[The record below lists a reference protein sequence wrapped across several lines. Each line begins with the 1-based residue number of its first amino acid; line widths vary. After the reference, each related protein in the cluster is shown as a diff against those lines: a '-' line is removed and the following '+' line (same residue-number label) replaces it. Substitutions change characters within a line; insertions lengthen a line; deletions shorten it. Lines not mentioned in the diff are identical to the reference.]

1 MNQETGL
8 QRKVHAL
15 YDITLA
21 INSTLDEDKILLA
34 MLERIVN
41 ELGYRAATLRLLDEE
56 QDQLELK
63 ASYGLSETYLK
74 KGAVD
79 VAKSGIDRAVL
90 TGDWVAIADATHD
103 SGFQYPQAA
112 ATEGL
117 SSLLAVPLTHRDRVI
132 GVLHVYTAE
141 THEFRESEKAF
152 VAAIANLGAQ
162 AIVRTRMFESFYRFA
177 QHINTSVE
185 LKDVLATLLLQS
197 VKELNVKAGAIRLLG
212 PKRETLHLAAAYGL
226 SDAYINKGPIVVAQS
241 PIDVQ
246 VLTNSKPVTIADI
259 SQEATLQYREEA
271 MKEGVR
277 SIMVVP
283 LDVRGTVIGVM
294 RFYSTQLRRFSD
306 EAIAFAMAVADLGAV
321 SIENAKLHE
330 LLKQRLESMKEDV
343 DGWYRYLALS

>member
-1 MNQETGL
+1 MNQDTGL

-15 YDITLA
+15 YEITLA

-41 ELGYRAATLRLLDEE
+41 ELGYKAATLRLLDEE

-90 TGDWVAIADATHD
+90 TGQWVAIADAARD
-103 SGFQYPQAA
+103 PGFQYPQAA
-112 ATEGL
+112 AQEGL
-117 SSLLAVPLTHRDRVI
+117 ASLLAVPLSQRDHAL

-141 THEFRESEKAF
+141 PHEFRESEKAF

-226 SDAYINKGPIVVAQS
+226 SDAYINKGPIIVSQS
-241 PIDVQ
+241 PIDERI
-246 VLTNSKPVTIADI
+246 LRDSKPVTIADI
-259 SQEATLQYREEA
+259 SQEPTLQYRDEA

-294 RFYSTQLRRFSD
+294 RFYSTQPRRFSD
-306 EAIAFAMAVADLGAV
+306 EAISFAMAVADLGAV

-330 LLKQRLESMKEDV
+330 LLKQRLEAMKEDV
-343 DGWYRYLALS
+343 DGWYRYLALG

>member
-41 ELGYRAATLRLLDEE
+41 ELGYKAATLRLLDEE

-79 VAKSGIDRAVL
+79 VAKSGIDRTVL

-117 SSLLAVPLTHRDRVI
+117 SSLLAVPLTHRNRVI

-141 THEFRESEKAF
+141 PHEFRESEKAF
-152 VAAIANLGAQ
+152 LAAIANLGAQ

-212 PKRETLHLAAAYGL
+212 PKRATLHLAAAYGL
-226 SDAYINKGPIVVAQS
+226 SDGYINKGPILVAQS

-259 SQEATLQYREEA
+259 SQEPTLQYREEA

>member
-41 ELGYRAATLRLLDEE
+41 ELGYKAATLRLLDEE

-79 VAKSGIDRAVL
+79 VAKSGIDRTVL

-117 SSLLAVPLTHRDRVI
+117 SSLLAVPLTHRNRVI

-141 THEFRESEKAF
+141 PHEFRESEKAF
-152 VAAIANLGAQ
+152 LAAIANLGAQ

-212 PKRETLHLAAAYGL
+212 PKRATLHLAAAYGL
-226 SDAYINKGPIVVAQS
+226 SDGYINKGPILVAQS

-259 SQEATLQYREEA
+259 SQEPTLQYREEA
-271 MKEGVR
+271 MKEGIR

-306 EAIAFAMAVADLGAV
+306 EAIGFAMAVADLGAV

>member
-1 MNQETGL
+1 MNHETGL

-15 YDITLA
+15 YEVTLA
-21 INSTLDEDKILLA
+21 INSSLDEDKILLA

-79 VAKSGIDRAVL
+79 VAKSGIDRSVL
-90 TGDWVAIADATHD
+90 TGEWVSIQDATHD
-103 SGFQYPQAA
+103 PGFQYPAA
-112 ATEGL
+112 AAAEGL
-117 SSLLAVPLTHRDRVI
+117 ASLLAVPLTHRDRAI

-141 THEFRESEKAF
+141 AHDFRDAEKAF

-177 QHINTSVE
+177 QQINTSLE

-226 SDAYINKGPIVVAQS
+226 SDAYLKKGSIVVAQS
-241 PIDVQ
+241 PIDLH
-246 VLTNSKPVTIADI
+246 VLKESKPVAIADI
-259 SQEATLQYREEA
+259 SQEATLQYRDEA
-271 MKEGVR
+271 LKEGVR

-306 EAIAFAMAVADLGAV
+306 EAIGFAMAVADLGAV
-321 SIENAKLHE
+321 AIENAKMHE
-330 LLKQRLESMKEDV
+330 LLKERFESMKQDV
-343 DGWYRYLALS
+343 DGWYRYLAFS

>member
-1 MNQETGL
+1 MNQDTGL
-8 QRKVHAL
+8 QRRVHVL
-15 YDITLA
+15 YEITLA
-21 INSTLDEDKILLA
+21 LNASLDEHKILQA

-41 ELGYRAATLRLLDEE
+41 ELGYKAATLRLLDEE
-56 QDQLELK
+56 QDQLKLK

-74 KGAVD
+74 KGGVA
-79 VAKSGIDRAVL
+79 VAKSGIDRTVL
-90 TGDWVAIADATHD
+90 TGEWLTIQDAAHD
-103 SGFQYPQAA
+103 PGFQYPAA
-112 ATEGL
+112 AAAEGL
-117 SSLLAVPLTHRDRVI
+117 ASLLAVPLTHRDQTI
-132 GVLHVYTAE
+132 GVLHVYTPE
-141 THEFRESEKAF
+141 PHEFRESEKAF

-177 QHINTSVE
+177 KQINTSLN
-185 LKDVLATLLLQS
+185 LKDVLATLLVQS

-226 SDAYINKGPIVVAQS
+226 SDAYLKKGPIIVAQS
-241 PIDVQ
+241 PIDVH
-246 VLTNSKPVTIADI
+246 VLKESKPVTIANI
-259 SQEATLQYREEA
+259 SQEATLQYRDEA

-283 LDVRGTVIGVM
+283 LEVRGTVIGVM

-306 EAIAFAMAVADLGAV
+306 EAIRFAMAVADLGAV

-330 LLKQRLESMKEDV
+330 LLKQRVESMKEDV

>member
-1 MNQETGL
+1 MNHETGL

-21 INSTLDEDKILLA
+21 MNASLDEDKILSA

-41 ELGYRAATLRLLDEE
+41 ELGYKAATLRLLDEE

-63 ASYGLSETYLK
+63 ASYGLSESYLK

-79 VAKSGIDRAVL
+79 VARSGIDRTVL
-90 TGDWVAIADATHD
+90 AGQWVTIQDATRD
-103 SGFQYPQAA
+103 AGFQYPAA
-112 ATEGL
+112 AAEEGL
-117 SSLLAVPLTHRDRVI
+117 ASLLAVPLTHRDRAI

-141 THEFRESEKAF
+141 SHEFREAEKAF

-185 LKDVLATLLLQS
+185 LKEVLATLLLQS

-212 PKRETLHLAAAYGL
+212 PKRQTLHLAAAFGL
-226 SDAYINKGPIVVAQS
+226 SDAYLKKGPIIVAES
-241 PIDVQ
+241 PIDQ
-246 VLTNSKPVTIADI
+246 RVLKESKPVTIADI
-259 SQEATLQYREEA
+259 SQERTLQYREEA

-277 SIMVVP
+277 SLMVVP

-294 RFYSTQLRRFSD
+294 RFYSTQTRRFSD
-306 EAIAFAMAVADLGAV
+306 EAISFAMAVADLGAV
-321 SIENAKLHE
+321 AIENAKMHE
-330 LLKQRLESMKEDV
+330 LLKERFESMKEDV
-343 DGWYRYLALS
+343 DGWYRYLAFS

>member
-1 MNQETGL
+1 
-8 QRKVHAL
+8 
-15 YDITLA
+15 
-21 INSTLDEDKILLA
+21 
-34 MLERIVN
+34 
-41 ELGYRAATLRLLDEE
+41 
-56 QDQLELK
+56 
-63 ASYGLSETYLK
+63 
-74 KGAVD
+74 
-79 VAKSGIDRAVL
+79 VL

-117 SSLLAVPLTHRDRVI
+117 SSLLAVPLTHRNRVI

-141 THEFRESEKAF
+141 PHEFRESEKAF
-152 VAAIANLGAQ
+152 LAAIANLGAQ

-212 PKRETLHLAAAYGL
+212 PKRATLHLAAAYGL
-226 SDAYINKGPIVVAQS
+226 SDGYINKGPILVAQS

-259 SQEATLQYREEA
+259 SQEPTLQYREEA
-271 MKEGVR
+271 MKEGIR

-306 EAIAFAMAVADLGAV
+306 EAIGFAMAVADLGAV

>member
-1 MNQETGL
+1 
-8 QRKVHAL
+8 
-15 YDITLA
+15 
-21 INSTLDEDKILLA
+21 
-34 MLERIVN
+34 
-41 ELGYRAATLRLLDEE
+41 
-56 QDQLELK
+56 
-63 ASYGLSETYLK
+63 
-74 KGAVD
+74 
-79 VAKSGIDRAVL
+79 
-90 TGDWVAIADATHD
+90 
-103 SGFQYPQAA
+103 
-112 ATEGL
+112 
-117 SSLLAVPLTHRDRVI
+117 
-132 GVLHVYTAE
+132 
-141 THEFRESEKAF
+141 
-152 VAAIANLGAQ
+152 
-162 AIVRTRMFESFYRFA
+162 
-177 QHINTSVE
+177 
-185 LKDVLATLLLQS
+185 
-197 VKELNVKAGAIRLLG
+197 LLG

>member
-21 INSTLDEDKILLA
+21 MNASLDEDKILSA

-41 ELGYRAATLRLLDEE
+41 ELGYKAATLRLLDEE
-56 QDQLELK
+56 QDELELK
-63 ASYGLSETYLK
+63 ASFGLSETYLK

-79 VAKSGIDRAVL
+79 VAKSGIDRGVL
-90 TGDWVAIADATHD
+90 TGQWVTVQDATHD
-103 SGFQYPQAA
+103 PGFQYPSAA
-112 ATEGL
+112 AAEGL
-117 SSLLAVPLTHRDRVI
+117 ASLLAVPLTHRDRAI
-132 GVLHVYTAE
+132 GVLHVYTGQQ
-141 THEFRESEKAF
+141 HEFRDSEKAF

-177 QHINTSVE
+177 QQINTSVN
-185 LKDVLATLLLQS
+185 LKDVLATLLVQS

-226 SDAYINKGPIVVAQS
+226 SDAYLKKGPIIVAQS
-241 PIDVQ
+241 PIDVH
-246 VLTNSKPVTIADI
+246 VLKESKPVAIADI

-271 MKEGVR
+271 LKEGVR

-306 EAIAFAMAVADLGAV
+306 EAMSFAMAVADLGAV

>member
-1 MNQETGL
+1 MNQDTGL

-41 ELGYRAATLRLLDEE
+41 ELGYKAATLRLLDEE

-79 VAKSGIDRAVL
+79 VAKSGIDRSVL
-90 TGDWVAIADATHD
+90 TGDWVAIADAAHD

-117 SSLLAVPLTHRDRVI
+117 SSLLAVPLTHRNRVI

-141 THEFRESEKAF
+141 PHEFRESEKAF
-152 VAAIANLGAQ
+152 LAAIANLGAQ
-162 AIVRTRMFESFYRFA
+162 AIVRTHMFESFYRFA

-185 LKDVLATLLLQS
+185 LKDVLATLLVQS

-212 PKRETLHLAAAYGL
+212 PKRATLHLAAAYGL
-226 SDAYINKGPIVVAQS
+226 SDGYINKGPIVVAQS
-241 PIDVQ
+241 PIDVR

-259 SQEATLQYREEA
+259 SQEPTLQYRDEA
-271 MKEGVR
+271 MKEGIR

-306 EAIAFAMAVADLGAV
+306 EAIGFATAVADLGAV